1 MKTEIVKRLSQYKSV
16 LIKLKTLG
24 FVKVFSDNL
33 GDAIGIS
40 SSQVRRDFSVFGLTG
55 NKRGGYRIDE
65 LIEQLA
71 HILGKD
77 GVQKVV
83 IVGCGKIGRALMNYT
98 GFTREGIQVMAGFDI
113 NMERVTQEG
122 LVPIYHIAEM
132 GDYVH
137 REGIPVAI
145 MTVPENAASQI
156 METLVN
162 AGIRGILNFAPVTL
176 KSVSDRCVVHNIN
189 IALEIEKLFSLMFFA
204 EKQK

>member
-1 MKTEIVKRLSQYKSV
+1 MKTEIVKRLSQYNSV
-16 LIKLKTLG
+16 LLKLKTLG

-77 GVQKVV
+77 EVRKIV
-83 IVGCGKIGRALMNYT
+83 IVGCGKIGRALMNYA
-98 GFTREGIQVMAGFDI
+98 GFTRGDIKVMAGFDI
-113 NMERVTQEG
+113 NMERVTAEG
-122 LVPIYHIAEM
+122 QVPIYHISEM
-132 GDYVH
+132 ADYVQ
-137 REGIPVAI
+137 REGVPVAV
-145 MTVPENAASQI
+145 MTVPENAASQV

-176 KSVSDRCVVHNIN
+176 KSVSDRCEVHNIN
-189 IALEIEKLFSLMFFA
+189 IALEIEKLFSLMYFA

>member
-40 SSQVRRDFSVFGLTG
+40 SSLVRRDFAVFGLTG

-65 LIEQLA
+65 LIDRLTS
-71 HILGKD
+71 ILGKD
-77 GVQKVV
+77 EVQRVI

-98 GFTREGIQVMAGFDI
+98 GFTREGIRVMAGFDVSAD
-113 NMERVTQEG
+113 RLGQEG
-122 LVPIYHIAEM
+122 QIPIYHVSEM
-132 GDYVH
+132 ADYVQ

-145 MTVPENAASQI
+145 MTVPENAASQV

-162 AGIRGILNFAPVTL
+162 AGIRGVLNFAPVTL
-176 KSVSDRCVVHNIN
+176 KSQSDRCEVHNIN
-189 IALEIEKLFSLMFFA
+189 IALEIEKLFSLVYFA

>member
-40 SSQVRRDFSVFGLTG
+40 SSQVRRDFSAFGLTG

-77 GVQKVV
+77 EVQKIV
-83 IVGCGKIGRALMNYT
+83 IVGCGKIGRALMNHT

-122 LVPIYHIAEM
+122 QVPIYHISDM
-132 GDYVH
+132 GDYVQ
-137 REGIPVAI
+137 REGISVAI
-145 MTVPENAASQI
+145 MTVPENVASQV

-162 AGIRGILNFAPVTL
+162 VGIRGILNFAPVTL
-176 KSVSDRCVVHNIN
+176 KSVSDRCEVHNIN
-189 IALEIEKLFSLMFFA
+189 IALEIEKLFSLMYFA